1 MATFNPLNVDIFAI
15 PPFFVRIVHPNPAE
29 SSRCRAF
36 SASSCGH
43 ARACRQIFA
52 LSSGITTNQPGSLA
66 MSILSTL
73 AGALEGAPNSG
84 NATPGGINL
93 GGIASS
99 GALISEAI
107 SMIQNR
113 PGGLGG
119 LLQSFQQGGLGH
131 VFQSWVAAGQTLPI
145 SPDQLHATV
154 GSDWISKIVQA
165 TGLPQA
171 QVEQHV
177 STL

>member
-1 MATFNPLNVDIFAI
+1 
-15 PPFFVRIVHPNPAE
+15 
-29 SSRCRAF
+29 
-36 SASSCGH
+36 
-43 ARACRQIFA
+43 
-52 LSSGITTNQPGSLA
+52 

-73 AGALEGAPNSG
+73 AGALEGAPNTAS
-84 NATPGGINL
+84 NSPGGINL

-99 GALISEAI
+99 GALVSEVI

-131 VFQSWVAAGQTLPI
+131 VFQSWIGTGQNLPI
-145 SPDQLHATV
+145 SPDQLHGTV
-154 GSDWISKIVQA
+154 GSDWISKIAQA

-171 QVEQHV
+171 QVEQHLSSLLPQMIDHLTPNGQMPQGDIGSQLAGV
-177 STL
+177 AQRILRG